1 MVRDLEPY
9 RGFHVIMRALV
20 PILQERPDLRA
31 VLVGGDGV
39 SYGARLVGTTWR
51 EYMMR
56 EVGEKLDLSRI
67 HFPGRIDYEDYI
79 RLLQRSDAHV
89 YITYPFVASWSLRE
103 ALSMGCVV
111 VGGDAA
117 PVLEFVKHGENGLIV
132 PSLEPEAVARQVLD
146 VLEKPALARKLRAN
160 ARAYAEQ
167 HLRLDDYIAGFE
179 ALVGRMVGGQA
190 APAPARKP
198 VRLRARSDRS

>member
-1 MVRDLEPY
+1 M
-9 RGFHVIMRALV
+9 
-20 PILQERPDLRA
+20 
-31 VLVGGDGV
+31 LVGGDGV

-51 EYMMR
+51 EYMLR
-56 EVGEKLDLSRI
+56 EVGDKLDLSRI
-67 HFPGRIDYEDYI
+67 HFPGRVDYGDYL

-103 ALSMGCVV
+103 ALAMGCVV

-117 PVLEFVKHGENGLIV
+117 PVLEFITHGENGLIV

-160 ARAYAEQ
+160 ARAYAEK
-167 HLRLDDYIAGFE
+167 HLALGDYIASFE
-179 ALVGRMVGGQA
+179 ALVGRMVSPGK
-190 APAPARKP
+190 APRKP
-198 VRLRARSDRS
+198 ARLRARSERP